1 MSETNKEIQE
11 RYLDEIGEME
21 EAFGIY
27 MRQIKK
33 LDTSENISLQLLS
46 ILKRASRNLQI
57 FKRRIDSN
65 INIEDIFNS

>member
-21 EAFGIY
+21 ERFGVY

-33 LDTSENISLQLLS
+33 LDTTKNISEELLR
-46 ILKRASRNLQI
+46 ILYGASRDLQI
-57 FKRRIDSN
+57 FKRSLDSN